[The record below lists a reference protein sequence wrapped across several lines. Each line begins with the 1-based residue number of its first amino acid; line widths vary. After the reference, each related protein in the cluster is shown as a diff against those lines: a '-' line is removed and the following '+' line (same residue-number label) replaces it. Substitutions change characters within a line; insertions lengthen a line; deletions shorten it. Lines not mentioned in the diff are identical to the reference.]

1 MPKTAWR
8 GVIWPDPVVHR
19 FNLTDVAARH
29 QKPNRRRSKRSNSLA
44 RHALT
49 IFPMIS
55 AQDMTAS
62 IAERVHGAVAA
73 GTALRIRGGGSKDFY
88 GQALSGD
95 LLDMTPF
102 AGVISYEPSELVVT
116 ARAGTP
122 LAELEALL
130 AGQGQCLAF
139 EPPHFGAHATVGGMV
154 ACGLNGPARGSVGA
168 VRDYLLGVKLLNG
181 KGEALTFGGQ
191 VMKNVAGYDVSRLMA
206 GSLGTL
212 GVLLEVSIKVLPIP
226 PAEKTLAFELD
237 QAEALRQLN
246 RWGGQPLPVNASC
259 WQDGR
264 LSVRLRGAKAAVAA
278 ALKSMGGEVVADPQA
293 QALWM
298 GLREQTLAFFALQG
312 DEALWRVS
320 LPDSAAPLAFG
331 ATLIEWGGAQRWV
344 KRSGERLADDALA
357 IRSAAAN
364 ACGHATLFRSAYKS
378 VPVFSPLKAPLDRIH
393 RELKRQFDP
402 SGVFNPG
409 RMLPGW

>member
-1 MPKTAWR
+1 MATEKAWR
-8 GVIWPDPVVHR
+8 CGSWLKPVVRR
-19 FNLTDVAARH
+19 FNLPCAAARL
-29 QKPNRRRSKRSNSLA
+29 QKTERAPFKKINASGASGPY
-44 RHALT
+44 HH
-49 IFPMIS
+49 FMIS
-55 AQDMTAS
+55 DRDMTATL
-62 IAERVHGAVAA
+62 AERVHGAVAA
-73 GTALRIRGGGSKDFY
+73 GTALRLRGGGSKDFY

-95 LLDMTPF
+95 ILDMRPF
-102 AGVISYEPSELVVT
+102 AGIISYEPSELVVT

-139 EPPHFGAHATVGGMV
+139 EPPHFGPHATVGGMV
-154 ACGLNGPARGSVGA
+154 ACGLNGPARASSGA
-168 VRDYLLGVKLLNG
+168 VRDFMLGVRLLNG

-206 GSLGTL
+206 GALGTL
-212 GVLLEVSIKVLPIP
+212 GVLLEVSIKVLPIA

-237 QAEALRQLN
+237 QADALRQLN

-259 WQDGR
+259 WVDGR

-278 ALKSMGGEVVADPQA
+278 ALKSMGGEVVADEQA

-298 GLREQTLAFFALQG
+298 GLREQTLGFFALQG
-312 DEALWRVS
+312 DESLWRVS

-331 ATLIEWGGAQRWV
+331 AALLEWGGAQRWL
-344 KRSGERLADDALA
+344 KRPAGDALA
-357 IRSAAAN
+357 IRRAAAG
-364 ACGHATLFRSAYKS
+364 ASGHATLFRSPHKS